1 MSVARG
7 IVLDANILIRLVLGK
22 AVRDLVLEHLD
33 RVEFFAPQE
42 CFDDARRYLPS
53 LLARQGADAKP
64 ALAVLEHFESFI
76 HVLDESVYVGARADA
91 LARIESRDAR
101 DWPVLAAALVL
112 GCPIWTEDQDFFG
125 TGVPTWTSDRVAL
138 YLDGE

>member
-1 MSVARG
+1 M
-7 IVLDANILIRLVLGK
+7 LDATILIRLVLGK
-22 AVRDLVLEHLD
+22 AVRDLVLDHLD
-33 RVEFFAPQE
+33 QVEFFAPQE

-53 LLARQGADAKP
+53 LLAKQGVDAGP

-76 HVLDESVYVGARADA
+76 RVLDESVYVGARADA
-91 LARIESRDAR
+91 LARIGSRDAR

-138 YLDGE
+138 YLEGE